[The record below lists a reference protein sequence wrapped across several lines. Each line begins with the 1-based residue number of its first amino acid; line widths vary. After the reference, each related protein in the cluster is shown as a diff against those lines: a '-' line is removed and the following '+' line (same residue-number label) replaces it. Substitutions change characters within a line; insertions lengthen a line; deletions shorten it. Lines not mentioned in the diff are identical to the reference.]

1 MSRVRENRMHGSMG
15 GDWKRSKALAKDAKK
30 NSHGGKPPGKHGFV
44 TYRQNNATAPV
55 LDPT

>member
-1 MSRVRENRMHGSMG
+1 MHGSMG